1 MRMAFFTNK
10 TVVITGASDG
20 IGAALAKA
28 FAKQGTKLA
37 ICARNKEK
45 LDTVAQNCKELGAK
59 DVLTV
64 TTDVSKMEECEHFIQ
79 ETIKKYGTIDVLI
92 NNAGISMRACF
103 VDTDIEVI
111 EKVMNI
117 NFWGAVYCTKFALP
131 EIIKNQGSVV
141 VVSSVAG
148 FKGLPARTGYSASKF
163 ALHGFF
169 ESLRCELQPDNVHIL
184 IACPGF
190 TNTNIRNTALTAT
203 GDTQKE
209 TPLEESR
216 LMSADTVAKAIL
228 RAIQKRKRTIVLTT
242 EGKLTVLLNKFFP
255 KFIDKKAYQKL
266 AKEPNTPLKKWK

>member
-1 MRMAFFTNK
+1 MAFFTDK
-10 TVVITGASDG
+10 VVVITGSSDG
-20 IGAALAKA
+20 IGAALARA
-28 FAKQGTKLA
+28 FAKQGAKLA
-37 ICARNKEK
+37 LCARNKEK
-45 LDTVAQNCKELGAK
+45 LDTIAQLCKEIGAK
-59 DVLTV
+59 EVLAIP
-64 TTDVSKMEECEHFIQ
+64 TDVSNIQECEYFIQ
-79 ETIKKYGTIDVLI
+79 ETIKKFGTIQVLI

-103 VDTDIEVI
+103 ADTDLSVI

-117 NFWGAVYCTKFALP
+117 NFWGSVYCTKFALP
-131 EIIKNQGSVV
+131 EIIKNQGSIVI
-141 VVSSVAG
+141 VSSVAG

-203 GDTQKE
+203 GDIQKE
-209 TPLEESR
+209 TPLEESK
-216 LMSADTVAKAIL
+216 LMSADTVAIAIL
-228 RAIQKRKRTIVLTT
+228 RGIQKRKRTIVLTT

>member
-1 MRMAFFTNK
+1 MTFFIDK
-10 TVVITGASDG
+10 VVVITGASDG
-20 IGAALAKA
+20 IGAALAKTLS
-28 FAKQGTKLA
+28 KQGAKLA

-45 LDTVAQNCKELGAK
+45 LNVIAQTCTELGAK
-59 DVLTV
+59 KVLAIP
-64 TTDVSKMEECEHFIQ
+64 TDVSKIEDCQYFIQ
-79 ETIKKYGTIDVLI
+79 ETIKKFGTIHILI

-103 VDTDIEVI
+103 ADTEISVI

-169 ESLRCELQPDNVHIL
+169 ESLRCELQPDDVHIL

-209 TPLEESR
+209 TPLKENK

>member
-1 MRMAFFTNK
+1 MTFFTDK
-10 TVVITGASDG
+10 IVVITGASDG
-20 IGAALAKA
+20 IGAALAKI
-28 FAKQGTKLA
+28 FAQQGSKLA

-45 LDTVAQNCKELGAK
+45 LDAVAKTCTELGGK
-59 DVLTV
+59 DVLAIP
-64 TTDVSKMEECEHFIQ
+64 TDVSQVKECEFFIQ
-79 ETIKKYGTIDVLI
+79 ETIKKFGTIDILI

-103 VDTDIEVI
+103 LDTNLEVI
-111 EKVMNI
+111 EKVMNV

-131 EIIKNQGSVV
+131 EIIKNQGSIV

-169 ESLRCELQPDNVHIL
+169 ESLRSELQPDNVHIL

-203 GDTQKE
+203 GETQKE
-209 TPLEESR
+209 TPLDENK

>member
-1 MRMAFFTNK
+1 MEFFNDK
-10 TVVITGASDG
+10 IIVITGASEG

-28 FAKQGTKLA
+28 FAQQGAKLSL
-37 ICARNKEK
+37 CARNKDK
-45 LDTVAQNCKELGAK
+45 LNAIATICKEIGAK
-59 DVLTV
+59 EVLSLPA
-64 TTDVSKMEECEHFIQ
+64 DVSKIEDCQYFI
-79 ETIKKYGTIDVLI
+79 EKTIEKYGTIHVLI

-103 VDTDIEVI
+103 VDTQIEVI
-111 EKVMNI
+111 EKIMNV

-131 EIIKNQGSVV
+131 EIIKNQGSIV

-148 FKGLPARTGYSASKF
+148 YKGLPARTGYSASKF

-169 ESLRCELQPDNVHIL
+169 ESLRCELQPDNVHVL

-203 GDTQKE
+203 GETQKE
-209 TPLEESR
+209 TPLEEHK

-228 RAIQKRKRTIVLTT
+228 NGVKKRKRTIVLTT

-266 AKEPNTPLKKWK
+266 SKEPNTPLKKWK

>member
-1 MRMAFFTNK
+1 MTFFK
-10 TVVITGASDG
+10 DKIVVITGASDG
-20 IGAALAKA
+20 IGASLAKT
-28 FAKQGTKLA
+28 FAQQGSRLA
-37 ICARNKEK
+37 ICARNHEK
-45 LDTVAQNCKELGAK
+45 LDAVAKTCTELGAK
-59 DVLTV
+59 DVLAIP
-64 TTDVSKMEECEHFIQ
+64 TDVSQVKECEFFIQ
-79 ETIKKYGTIDVLI
+79 ETIKKFGTIDILI

-103 VDTDIEVI
+103 LDTNLEVI
-111 EKVMNI
+111 EKVMNV

-131 EIIKNQGSVV
+131 EIIKNQGSIV

-203 GDTQKE
+203 GEAQKE
-209 TPLEESR
+209 TPLDENK
-216 LMSADTVAKAIL
+216 LMSADAVAKAIL

-242 EGKLTVLLNKFFP
+242 EGKLTVWLNKFFP

-266 AKEPNTPLKKWK
+266 AKEPNTPLKKWRN

>member
-1 MRMAFFTNK
+1 MGFFGDK
-10 TVVITGASDG
+10 VVVITGASDG

-28 FAKQGTKLA
+28 LSKQGAKIA
-37 ICARNKEK
+37 ICARNADK
-45 LDTVAQNCKELGAK
+45 LNKTATLCQELGAK
-59 DVLTV
+59 EVLALSV
-64 TTDVSKMEECEHFIQ
+64 DVSKIEECKHFIE
-79 ETIKKYGTIDVLI
+79 ETIKQFGTIHVLI

-103 VDTDIEVI
+103 ADTEIEVI

-117 NFWGAVYCTKFALP
+117 NFWGSVYCTKFALP
-131 EIIKNQGSVV
+131 EIIKNKGSIVV
-141 VVSSVAG
+141 ISSVAG

-169 ESLRCELQPDNVHIL
+169 ESLRCELQPDNVHVL

-203 GDTQKE
+203 GETQKE
-209 TPLEESR
+209 TPLEESK
-216 LMSADTVAKAIL
+216 LMSADTVALAVL
-228 RAIQKRKRTIVLTT
+228 RGIEKRKRTIVLTT